1 MQSFWELHLRS
12 ICHANF
18 GEIQQQMCR
27 NDEIQNIKSSGLQFW
42 EKFKPW
48 STNVHLAML
57 STDMVSLCSAP
68 KLANTVFTIPRQ
80 IPRSL
85 YTIGTRHQV
94 LLLLLQRLL
103 SEYLD
108 RRKTGSTGQEE
119 KPPPNIETFPSSTNF
134 NPALSQVHNLV
145 HSTLPSR
152 WGIRI
157 LSTFGQRALSS
168 LPKTTS
174 LIRSKQNL
182 LTRVIS
188 KVRLRLH

>member
-1 MQSFWELHLRS
+1 M
-12 ICHANF
+12 
-18 GEIQQQMCR
+18 GKIQALKHKRASCNAKHR
-27 NDEIQNIKSSGLQFW
+27 HG
-42 EKFKPW
+42 
-48 STNVHLAML
+48 
-57 STDMVSLCSAP
+57 VSLLCSAP
-68 KLANTVFTIPRQ
+68 KLANAVFTIPRK

-94 LLLLLQRLL
+94 LLLLQHL
-103 SEYLD
+103 SCEYLD
-108 RRKTGSTGQEE
+108 RRKTSSMGQEE
-119 KPPPNIETFPSSTNF
+119 KPPPNIETFPSSTSF

-174 LIRSKQNL
+174 LTCSKQNL
-182 LTRVIS
+182 LTRAIS